1 MYYRPPR
8 NPRQNAV
15 IAAGVLILMAGVSA
29 LIFANLILY
38 HDAFFTEWDNE
49 TGEEYWAFE
58 GGPFIAGVLM
68 LVAFGVSLIST
79 YACFRHERFI
89 LAIGGPIAMLVAYLS
104 VSLDDWVIMAVGA
117 HMLVL
122 SVTSLFLLFYSRSMF
137 EEGGVMDR
145 PSRVAMEGGAMPPGP
160 NGPRG

>member
-38 HDAFFTEWDNE
+38 HDAFFTEWDDD
-49 TGEEYWAFE
+49 GEVNWAFE

-89 LAIGGPIAMLVAYLS
+89 LAIGGPIAMLVAYFS

-117 HMLVL
+117 HMLIL